1 MHSTHSLFHKH
12 SIALAAVAALTSTGA
27 LALDLA
33 QSPPGKLNPYVAPN
47 VIITIDDSGSM
58 DYAIALRAN
67 GNAQYGSPRTGP
79 GYTEPK
85 PDGTWESTA
94 KRINV
99 LKYTVNKVFSN
110 KTLLPNHG
118 EGRSIRFAWQAMH
131 NNGRS
136 DGADTVDRTDFK
148 KIRCDT

>member
-58 DYAIALRAN
+58 NYAIALRAN
-67 GNAQYGSPRTGP
+67 GDGRPGTFKSGP
-79 GYTEPK
+79 GFTEPK

-94 KRINV
+94 RRISV
-99 LKYTVNKVFSN
+99 LKYTVKKVFSN

-148 KIRCDT
+148 KNSMR